1 MHPAHLVL
9 AILLQARAPA
19 PSAPQPSPVPALGPT
34 QAAAAEQLAQ
44 AEARIR
50 TAIAIMPG
58 IGGYH
63 ESLAL
68 VLEREGRF
76 EEALASH
83 AEAAKLNPN
92 EFRNRAGY
100 GLLLM
105 KLGRTALAIPELQA
119 ASAINRSSVEVRK
132 ALGAALL
139 DQGRREEA
147 VVALREAQRLD
158 SADTDVERSLKQA
171 EATAPGKDRLN
182 EATAVED
189 HPVGRA
195 IRRALEWTFGIV
207 LGLASLALLVPL
219 LGGAVLALV
228 RMPRNRREVAA

>member
-1 MHPAHLVL
+1 MHPAHLLL
-9 AILLQARAPA
+9 AFLLQSAPPAPA
-19 PSAPQPSPVPALGPT
+19 VSQPAPATPAGPT
-34 QAAAAEQLAQ
+34 QAAAAEQLAL

-50 TAIAIMPG
+50 TAIAITPG

-68 VLEREGRF
+68 VLERQGRF

-83 AEAAKLNPN
+83 AEAVKLDPL

-105 KLGRTALAIPELQA
+105 KLGRSALAIPELQA

-139 DQGRREEA
+139 DQGRRAEA
-147 VVALREAQRLD
+147 LVALREAQQLD
-158 SADTDVERSLKQA
+158 SSDTDVERSLKQA

-182 EATAVED
+182 ESGAVED

-195 IRRALEWTFGIV
+195 IRRTLEWTFGIV
-207 LGLASLALLVPL
+207 LGLASLALLVPM
-219 LGGAVLALV
+219 LGGVVLALV
-228 RMPRNRREVAA
+228 RMPRHRREAAA